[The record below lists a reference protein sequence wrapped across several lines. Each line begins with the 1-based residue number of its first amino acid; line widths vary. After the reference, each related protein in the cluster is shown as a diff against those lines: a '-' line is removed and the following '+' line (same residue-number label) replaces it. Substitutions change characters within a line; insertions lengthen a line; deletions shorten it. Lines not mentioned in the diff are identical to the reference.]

1 MLAKLCRIMLKFLG
15 WEILG
20 QFPHHQKKCIIACVP
35 HTSNWDFPIG
45 VLVRGAES
53 AKVTFFGKAT
63 LFKPPFGWLF
73 RAMNGLPVD
82 RSQRTNFVQQVVDEF
97 NKRDSLQVIIT
108 PEGTRRKVEKLKSGF
123 YYIAKGASIPI
134 VPVLFNWKDKKII
147 FKSPFFTSV
156 NEELDKLQILE
167 IFRQGI
173 GKIPEWGIDEKTV
186 L

>member
-1 MLAKLCRIMLKFLG
+1 MLANFCRIMLKFLG

-20 QFPHHQKKCIIACVP
+20 QFPHAQKKCIIACVP

-45 VLVRGAES
+45 LLVRGAES
-53 AKVTFFGKAT
+53 ANVTFFGKDS

-82 RSQRTNFVQQVVDEF
+82 RSRSTNFVQRVVNEF
-97 NKRDSLQVIIT
+97 NSRETLKVIIT

-134 VPVLFNWKDKKII
+134 VPVLFDWKDKKVI
-147 FKSPFFTSV
+147 FKPAFFTTM
-156 NEELDKLQILE
+156 NEELDKLKISE

-173 GKIPEWGIDEKTV
+173 GKIPEWGIDENTV